1 VIEVGVNVPNA
12 SVMLIENAERFGLS
26 QLHQLRGR
34 VGRGADQS
42 FCILMSKPSISKET
56 RQRLELMTSTT
67 DGFVVAEADLK
78 FRGPG
83 DLEGTMQSG
92 LPIDLKLASLTT
104 DGPIME
110 LSRASAAALLDADP
124 HLTAHPQQRNR
135 LAQLFSREYDWA
147 RIS

>member
-1 VIEVGVNVPNA
+1 
-12 SVMLIENAERFGLS
+12 
-26 QLHQLRGR
+26 
-34 VGRGADQS
+34 
-42 FCILMSKPSISKET
+42 MSKPSISKET